1 MSNDFNVCPMCQSRN
16 IIYKDNKK
24 WFCPDC
30 GFDLYNNV
38 AAAVGL
44 IIVDIDG
51 SIIFEVRAKEPR
63 KGFLA
68 VPGGF
73 CDQDE
78 SAEEAALRECMEET
92 GITPASVQYLTSF
105 PNTYEYKEITYKTC
119 DLFFIAEFNPSSL
132 PKGKKIIDCMKNQES
147 EVVEFKGIKINSL
160 EDIENFPA
168 AFPSLIN
175 TLKVWYKRNCK

>member
-1 MSNDFNVCPMCQSRN
+1 MSNEFKICPMCSGKN
-16 IIYKDNKK
+16 ITYKNNIK

-44 IIVDIDG
+44 IIEDIDG
-51 SIIFEVRAKEPR
+51 SIILEVRAKEPR

-68 VPGGF
+68 APGGF

-78 SAEEAALRECMEET
+78 SAEEAAIRECREET
-92 GITPASVQYLTSF
+92 GLTPSSIKYIASF
-105 PNTYEYKEITYKTC
+105 PNTYEYKNFVYKTC
-119 DLFFIAEFNPSSL
+119 DLFFLAEFNLSDT
-132 PKGKKIIDCMKNQES
+132 KIIDRMHRQEN
-147 EVVEFKGIKINSL
+147 EVQGFKSVRLESI
-160 EDIENFPA
+160 EDIEKLPA

-175 TLKVWYKRNCK
+175 ALKIWFKNSNQEV